1 VLQRGE
7 QRARDVCVVNGGNGS
22 RAPCLKGRGTFID
35 HSGVPNC
42 GSVTLQSWLSYMTNG
57 ARSLRMSIH
66 RDWIGL
72 LGHSSWLLGAEVE
85 GAWDGSWC
93 YRVWRCFT
101 CVTPTFC
108 VIKFCRARSALG

>member
-22 RAPCLKGRGTFID
+22 RAPYLKGRGTFID

-42 GSVTLQSWLSYMTNG
+42 GLVTLQSWLSYMTSG

-101 CVTPTFC
+101 CVTPTFLRDK
-108 VIKFCRARSALG
+108 ILPS